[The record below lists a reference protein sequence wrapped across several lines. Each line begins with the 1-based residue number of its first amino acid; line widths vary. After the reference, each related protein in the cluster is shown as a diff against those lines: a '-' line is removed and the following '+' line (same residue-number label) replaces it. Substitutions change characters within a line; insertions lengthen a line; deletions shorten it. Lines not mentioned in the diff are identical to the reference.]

1 MREWIGPIA
10 KYLLYA
16 VFATSVF
23 HQALAS
29 QSETRRLFRERR
41 RIRAEIAQLR
51 RENVRREHMRRALAA
66 DPFYVER
73 TLRERYGYRSPGEL
87 PPASAEATAAR
98 RRQGASALAARLLSR
113 DDDQP
118 FRLER

>member
-1 MREWIGPIA
+1 MREWIGAAA

-16 VFATSVF
+16 AFAVSVF

-29 QSETRRLFRERR
+29 QRETRRMFRERR

-51 RENVRREHMRRALAA
+51 RENVRREHMRRALAS

-87 PPASAEATAAR
+87 PPASAGAGRVSAR
-98 RRQGASALAARLLSR
+98 RPASFAR
-113 DDDQP
+113 
-118 FRLER
+118 

>member
-1 MREWIGPIA
+1 MREWIGPVA

-16 VFATSVF
+16 VFAASVF

-29 QSETRRLFRERR
+29 QRETRRLFRERR

-51 RENVRREHMRRALAA
+51 RQNVRREQMRRALAA

-73 TLRERYGYRSPGEL
+73 TLRERYGYRLPGEL
-87 PPASAEATAAR
+87 PPAPAAR
-98 RRQGASALAARLLSR
+98 RRQGASAVAGRLLSR

>member
-1 MREWIGPIA
+1 MREWIGPVA

-16 VFATSVF
+16 AFAVSVF
-23 HQALAS
+23 HHALAS
-29 QSETRRLFRERR
+29 QRETRRLFRERR

-51 RENVRREHMRRALAA
+51 RENVRREHMRLALGA
-66 DPFYVER
+66 DPFYVES
-73 TLRERYGYRSPGEL
+73 TLRERYGYRLPGEL
-87 PPASAEATAAR
+87 PPPAVEPAAR
-98 RRQGASALAARLLSR
+98 RRERASAVAGRRPLR